1 VLTTFF
7 GYPQAQAQGLALAL
21 IAPGT
26 VIALATYAH
35 AGQVDWAMGVP
46 LAAGGMIGIFGG
58 VAAASKLPEQTLR
71 LLFCG
76 LLVVTAIVLLHH
88 G

>member
-1 VLTTFF
+1 
-7 GYPQAQAQGLALAL
+7 
-21 IAPGT
+21 
-26 VIALATYAH
+26 
-35 AGQVDWAMGVP
+35 MGVP

-58 VAAASKLPEQTLR
+58 VAAASKLPDHTLR

-76 LLVVTAIVLLHH
+76 LLASTAVFLLHH